1 MVSEGQETMELLK
14 HLAGRQKDMAQDES
28 GIVDYYGPTFLLFGA
43 LIVIIKLAA
52 NK

>member
-1 MVSEGQETMELLK
+1 MEVLK

-28 GIVDYYGPTFLLFGA
+28 GIVDDYGPTFLLLGA
-43 LIVIIKLAA
+43 LTVISLVKLAV

>member
-1 MVSEGQETMELLK
+1 MELLK

-28 GIVDYYGPTFLLFGA
+28 GIVDYYGPTFLLLGGA
-43 LIVIIKLAA
+43 LAVISLIKLAA

>member
-1 MVSEGQETMELLK
+1 MELLK

-28 GIVDYYGPTFLLFGA
+28 GIVDDHGPTLLLLGA
-43 LIVIIKLAA
+43 LAVISLIKLAA